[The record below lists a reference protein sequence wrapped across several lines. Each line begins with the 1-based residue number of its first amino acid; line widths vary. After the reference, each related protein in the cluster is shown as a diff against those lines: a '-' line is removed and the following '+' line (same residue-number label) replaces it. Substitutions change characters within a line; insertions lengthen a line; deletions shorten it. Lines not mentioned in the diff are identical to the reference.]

1 MELIMLFDLFFA
13 RRKLFQMYREYFQPE
28 YLVLDVRFNKFS
40 HYVTVKYSQSSEVN
54 VVIFEL

>member
-1 MELIMLFDLFFA
+1 MLFDLFFA